1 MRRVGDMERERCKVK
16 VRLSGRC
23 VLSWSSVV
31 IVIHLPNTL
40 SRNRNGTMTS
50 ANLPWEMEIG
60 VPKVISGFHYLSSYP
75 GLTKQLAADL

>member
-1 MRRVGDMERERCKVK
+1 MIWRGRDTNSVTSKVK
-16 VRLSGRC
+16 VQLSGRC

-50 ANLPWEMEIG
+50 ANFPWEMDIG
-60 VPKVISGFHYLSSYP
+60 VPKGNFRVSLLELLPRAHQTACS
-75 GLTKQLAADL
+75 